1 MTGDIRREADELVR
15 YYGELGRRLAQNGVR
30 DIAELLALHERLSRA
45 LETFSSQ
52 EIGWIAEQAQHLIE
66 ALVRMD
72 SNLGALRHLKMALGG
87 TTDAPRLHT
96 IRGREES

>member
-1 MTGDIRREADELVR
+1 MYWLC
-15 YYGELGRRLAQNGVR
+15 
-30 DIAELLALHERLSRA
+30 RA

-87 TTDAPRLHT
+87 TDAPRLHT
-96 IRGREES
+96 IRGREEG